1 MLSFPGVSAGRAVR
15 LRELVDVGCAVTI
28 ERPLGEEGEV
38 CVIERHG
45 RRVTGRGAN
54 ADEAAADA
62 LARWDDGGP

>member
-1 MLSFPGVSAGRAVR
+1 MLSFPGVAAGRAVR

-45 RRVTGRGAN
+45 RRVTGRGPS

-62 LARWDDGGP
+62 LARWDDAGP